1 MTVVAITGHR
11 PEKIKNFA
19 WVEETLAEVLVELK
33 PQFIIQGM
41 AAGVDLL
48 AAEIAHANNI
58 PYIAARP
65 WATHTGREGSKYPW
79 TLENAAA
86 VVTVSPATTYAGP
99 WVYQRRN
106 EYMVDHATVVVAV
119 WDGSASGT
127 KNCVVYAN
135 RNGVPVIRIN
145 PVTKTVTYPEP
156 EPELE
161 KTEPDTQLFLF

>member
-11 PEKIKNFA
+11 PEKIKDFA
-19 WVEETLAEVLVELK
+19 WVEKTLAEVLLELE

-48 AAEIAHANNI
+48 AAEIAYANDI

-86 VVTVSPATTYAGP
+86 VVTVDPAVTYAGP
-99 WVYQRRN
+99 WVYQKRN

-127 KNCVVYAN
+127 KNCVTYAN
-135 RNGVPVIRIN
+135 RNGVPVVRIN
-145 PVTKTVTYPEP
+145 PVKKTVEYPAPEP
-156 EPELE
+156 EAT
-161 KTEPDTQLFLF
+161 KTDDTQLFLF